1 MAITLTALAL
11 SAALAGAPPAV
22 ADIGVASDAVA
33 TSAAASPRMLMIC
46 GRDDASLRSF
56 KRKYGRAVFV
66 TAQEA
71 VDAQADGQRWSAPR
85 CITAVEFTRLQ
96 RMTSALTYADASSR

>member
-1 MAITLTALAL
+1 MAITLAALAL

-22 ADIGVASDAVA
+22 ADIGVASDVA
-33 TSAAASPRMLMIC
+33 ASSAAANPRMLLVC
-46 GRDDASLRSF
+46 GRDDASLRAF

-85 CITAVEFTRLQ
+85 CITATEFARLQ
-96 RMTSALTYADASSR
+96 RMTTALTYADASSR